1 MITGPYAGQSRR
13 HGVLA
18 AGPDPRTMKPMSLAC
33 LPFRARAAFTA
44 VGIFAGGGT
53 LVAQV
58 DRVTGH
64 PWATRSAVYAPH
76 AMVATSHPLVTQI
89 GVDILQAGGSAADA
103 AVAINAALGLM
114 EVIGSGIGGD
124 MLVIGWDAKNQKV
137 FGLNGSGR
145 MPRGLSY
152 DQMRLEL
159 LKLGRNDIP
168 PHGMLPISV
177 PGVVDAW
184 FELHDKFGKLPME
197 KILQPAIDY
206 AENGFPVTDL
216 IAHYWVNSYAFHG
229 RRPGAF
235 RDTYGIHGHAPTK
248 GEMFRNPDLA
258 STYRK
263 LVKGGRDVFYR
274 GEIADQIDAYFRK
287 NGGWLRKEDFAAHK
301 SEWAEPVSTTYRGCE
316 VFELPPNTQGIVT
329 LMMLNI
335 LEGFDLRTLGFGNAD
350 TLHLMIE
357 TKKLV
362 FEDRARWFGDPKFA
376 NLPVKGLISKDYA
389 NERRELIDHQR
400 ASYRYEAGFPPLNT
414 GDTISFAVADN
425 EGNMIAVLQSNYRG
439 FGSGVVIPGLG
450 FCFQDRGQLFSMEA
464 DHPNVYAPG
473 KRPFHTNI
481 PVFVKKDGKP
491 WLAFGFMGGP
501 MQPQGQVQ
509 IITDLIDFD
518 MDLQEACDAVRWQHN
533 ASHEG
538 TGEMEEPAPYVTLES
553 GFPWETV
560 RALLLKGHDIRWDL
574 GGFGG
579 FQGVM
584 RDHDNGTWIGASEG
598 RKDGQ
603 AAGY

>member
-1 MITGPYAGQSRR
+1 
-13 HGVLA
+13 
-18 AGPDPRTMKPMSLAC
+18 MSLAR
-33 LPFRARAAFTA
+33 LPFRVRAAFTA
-44 VGIFAGGGT
+44 VGILASSGALT
-53 LVAQV
+53 AQI

-64 PWATRSAVYAPH
+64 SWATRSPVYAPH

-152 DQMRLEL
+152 TQMRLEL
-159 LKLGRNDIP
+159 LKLGRTDIP
-168 PHGMLPISV
+168 PQGMLPVSV

-184 FELHDKFGKLPME
+184 FELHEKFGKIPME

-216 IAHYWVNSYAFHG
+216 IAHYWVSSYAFHG
-229 RRPGAF
+229 RRPGPF
-235 RDTYGIHGHAPTK
+235 RDTYGINGHAPTK

-258 STYRK
+258 ATYRK
-263 LVKGGRDVFYR
+263 LAKGGRDVFYR
-274 GEIADQIDAYFRK
+274 GEIAERTDEYFRK
-287 NGGWLRKEDFAAHK
+287 NGGWLRKEDLEAHK
-301 SEWAEPVSTTYRGCE
+301 SEWVEPVSTTYRGYE
-316 VFELPPNTQGIVT
+316 VFQLPPNTQGIVT

-335 LEGFDLRTLGFGNAD
+335 LEGFDLRTLGFGTPD

-357 TKKLV
+357 TKKLA
-362 FEDRARWFGDPKFA
+362 FEDRARWFADPKFA
-376 NLPVKGLISKDYA
+376 ELPIKGLISKTYA
-389 NERRELIDHQR
+389 KERRELIDHRR
-400 ASYRYEAGFPPLNT
+400 ASYRYEAGFPPLNA
-414 GDTISFAVADN
+414 GDTISFAVADH

-439 FGSGVVIPGLG
+439 FGSGVVVPGLG
-450 FCFQDRGQLFSMEA
+450 FCFQDRGQLFSMEP

-509 IITDLIDFD
+509 ILTDLIDFD
-518 MDLQEACDAVRWQHN
+518 MDLQEACDAARWQHN

-538 TGEMEEPAPYVTLES
+538 TGEMEEPSPYVTLES
-553 GFPWETV
+553 GIPWETL
-560 RALLLKGHDIRWDL
+560 RALLLKGHDIRWDV

-603 AAGY
+603 ASGY